1 MQARPATPL
10 SIDERILQAVLAGR
24 IRPGTRL
31 GEQQLADLFAVS
43 RTLVREAMM
52 RLAARRIVCLATRR
66 GWFVAEPSLEEARAT
81 LAARSALECGML
93 DQAAPPDAAGIARL
107 RAQIA
112 DEQDI
117 IEAGDAGSR
126 SLALG
131 NFHVCLAGILGNPVV
146 AELLRDLTARTML
159 IATLY
164 QSPRDAGLSSAEHLH
179 ILEALAGGRMRRAA
193 TLMRAHLSHVQTML
207 RPPVDVPSDPLAPLR
222 QALVPEFPARPAQAL
237 RIPDPVPG

>member
-1 MQARPATPL
+1 MQARHATPL

-66 GWFVAEPSLEEARAT
+66 GWFVAEPSLAEARAT

-93 DQAAPPDAAGIARL
+93 DQAVPPDAAGIARL

-112 DEQDI
+112 EEEQVI
-117 IEAGDAGSR
+117 QAGDAGSR

-131 NFHVCLAGILGNPVV
+131 NFHVCLAEVLGNPVI

-159 IATLY
+159 IAALH
-164 QSPRDAGLSSAEHLH
+164 QSPRDAGLSSAEHRQ
-179 ILEALAGGRMRRAA
+179 ILDALARGAMRRAA
-193 TLMRAHLSHVQTML
+193 TLMRGHLAHVQTML
-207 RPPVDVPSDPLAPLR
+207 RPPGALPSDPLAPLR
-222 QALVPEFPARPAQAL
+222 QALVPEFSALPAQAL